1 MGEERELSMVLAL
14 NRAKV
19 ASQRELAIAYWG
31 LDEVA
36 KHWATSYW
44 MRARIRYKLEAA
56 REAEREREGGG

>member
-1 MGEERELSMVLAL
+1 MGEERELLTVLAL

-31 LDEVA
+31 PDEVA
-36 KHWATSYW
+36 KHWNTTNW

-56 REAEREREGGG
+56 RDIERGRRGGG